1 MNNNLSIQLNKTQ
14 ESNLELVSIL
24 QELEEQIEK
33 QKLEIN
39 SLEAS
44 EQSAVDEDN
53 VEEHTWVE
61 VSRITTKDN
70 FRLEL
75 ELQKFQ
81 ESQEKLK
88 IP

>member
-24 QELEEQIEK
+24 QELDKQIEK

-39 SLEAS
+39 SLEES
-44 EQSAVDEDN
+44 EQSVVDEDN
-53 VEEHTWVE
+53 VKEHTWVE

-70 FRLEL
+70 LRLEL